1 MYLEIILNTSFFVE
15 RDVMGFAETLKALS
29 DPVRR
34 EILELLKTGRMS
46 AGDIGG
52 HFDMTG
58 ATISYHLKILKNAG
72 LIFEEREKNY
82 IYYSLNA
89 SILEELLLW
98 LSRLM
103 QTEAAETASTA
114 GAAETDMEQE
124 NQKRNGVPE
133 VKVMCNEQ

>member
-1 MYLEIILNTSFFVE
+1 
-15 RDVMGFAETLKALS
+15 MGFAETLKALS

-72 LIFEEREKNY
+72 LIFEEREKNF

-98 LSRLM
+98 LSGLM
-103 QTEAAETASTA
+103 QTEAAETVSTA

-124 NQKRNGVPE
+124 NQKRNGIPE
-133 VKVMCNEQ
+133 TKVMCNEQ